1 MFRCIVVPQSQR
13 PRIVMIFILREQ
25 PLASR
30 IQDKSRSPTI
40 RELGWRK
47 ATKAAF
53 ITTLLSIP

>member
-1 MFRCIVVPQSQR
+1 
-13 PRIVMIFILREQ
+13 MIFILREQ